1 MFISIICQKGG
12 VGKTTLSVNISD
24 IIAKKGKKTLLIDLD
39 PQGNSTTYLYNKK
52 KNSSFDTLT
61 LLEEKEP
68 INLEEITEVRENL
81 FLIPANQK
89 IKRLINEK
97 LFAGSVLYKRKRNNE
112 FSPFENIVID
122 TPPAMNSLVHESI
135 NVSDYYLIP
144 TRAEYLSVEGV
155 GQAIEYVK
163 RIVSNN
169 RNINPIFLGVVLNS
183 VDKRRVSYKTFYS
196 ELRFILGDK
205 LFETTISQLTEIA
218 DAPFYGKTAYEYNPN
233 GNAHKELTLL
243 VEEIDKRIEGYS

>member
-24 IIAKKGKKTLLIDLD
+24 ILAKNGNKTLLIDLD
-39 PQGNSTTYLYNKK
+39 PQGNTTTYLYNT
-52 KNSSFDTLT
+52 KNNPSFDTLT
-61 LLEEKEP
+61 LLAEKEP
-68 INLEEITEVRENL
+68 INIEEIPEVRENL
-81 FLIPANQK
+81 FLVPANQN
-89 IKRLINEK
+89 IKRLISEK

-112 FSPFENIVID
+112 FLPFDTIIID

-144 TRAEYLSVEGV
+144 TRAEYLSIEGV
-155 GQAIEYVK
+155 GQAVEYVK

-183 VDKRRVSYKTFYS
+183 VDKRRASFKSFSS
-196 ELRFILGDK
+196 ELRLILGDK
-205 LFETTISQLTEIA
+205 LFETSISQLTEIA

-233 GNAHKELTLL
+233 GNAYKELTLL
-243 VEEIDKRIEGYS
+243 VEEIVKRTEGYS

>member
-24 IIAKKGKKTLLIDLD
+24 IIARNDKKTLLIDLD
-39 PQGNSTTYLYNKK
+39 PQGNATTYLYNKK
-52 KNSSFDTLT
+52 EEHSFDVLS
-61 LLEEKEP
+61 LLEGKEP
-68 INLEEITEVRENL
+68 IDIDELPEVRKNL

-89 IKRLINEK
+89 IKRLISEK
-97 LFAGSVLYKRKRNNE
+97 LFAGSVLYNRKRCDE
-112 FSPFENIVID
+112 FSSFEAVVID
-122 TPPAMNSLVHESI
+122 TPPAMNSLVHESV
-135 NVSDYYLIP
+135 NFSDFYLIP
-144 TRAEYLSVEGV
+144 TRAEYLSIEGV
-155 GQAIEYVK
+155 GQAIEYIK

-183 VDKRRVSYKTFYS
+183 VDKRRASFNSFYS

-218 DAPFYGKTAYEYNPN
+218 DAPFYSKTAYEQNPN
-233 GNAHKELTLL
+233 GNAYKELTLL
-243 VEEIDKRIEGYS
+243 VEEIVKKIESYS

>member
-89 IKRLINEK
+89 IKR
-97 LFAGSVLYKRKRNNE
+97 F
-112 FSPFENIVID
+112 
-122 TPPAMNSLVHESI
+122 
-135 NVSDYYLIP
+135 
-144 TRAEYLSVEGV
+144 
-155 GQAIEYVK
+155 VK
-163 RIVSNN
+163 S
-169 RNINPIFLGVVLNS
+169 
-183 VDKRRVSYKTFYS
+183 
-196 ELRFILGDK
+196 
-205 LFETTISQLTEIA
+205 
-218 DAPFYGKTAYEYNPN
+218 
-233 GNAHKELTLL
+233 
-243 VEEIDKRIEGYS
+243 

>member
-1 MFISIICQKGG
+1 MSKTEILSIINQKGG

-52 KNSSFDTLT
+52 KNCSFDALT

-97 LFAGSVLYKRKRNNE
+97 LFGT
-112 FSPFENIVID
+112 FSCIIKC
-122 TPPAMNSLVHESI
+122 
-135 NVSDYYLIP
+135 Y
-144 TRAEYLSVEGV
+144 
-155 GQAIEYVK
+155 
-163 RIVSNN
+163 
-169 RNINPIFLGVVLNS
+169 
-183 VDKRRVSYKTFYS
+183 
-196 ELRFILGDK
+196 
-205 LFETTISQLTEIA
+205 
-218 DAPFYGKTAYEYNPN
+218 
-233 GNAHKELTLL
+233 
-243 VEEIDKRIEGYS
+243 